1 MQKKA
6 SDNRSLFLYTSLIF
20 IVAIIMII
28 VSFFAQTHLDQ
39 SKVGEVDIEKVNLS
53 NKAAQVSEENMQLVE
68 LNKSLKDANTALSA
82 ENEQL
87 KAQTEELQKEIE
99 AYAALSLVSEK
110 LLGGNKDAA
119 RTLLE
124 NIFTA
129 DLTSEQRDI
138 YDTLVK
144 KTEGE

>member
-1 MQKKA
+1 MTIRN
-6 SDNRSLFLYTSLIF
+6 SDNKSLLLYTSLIF

-39 SKVGEVDIEKVNLS
+39 SKVSEIDTEKVDLS

-68 LNKSLKDANTALSA
+68 LNKSLKDTNAALVTENEGLKA
-82 ENEQL
+82 ENE
-87 KAQTEELQKEIE
+87 ALQKEIK
-99 AYAALSLVSEK
+99 AYDDLLLVSEK
-110 LLGGNKDAA
+110 LLGGNKRAA

-124 NIFTA
+124 NIFTE
-129 DLTSEQRDI
+129 DLSKKQKDL

-144 KTEGE
+144 KTE